1 MNYRT
6 ILIDEFKKDA
16 KKLLKKYASLK
27 NELIELEEQ
36 LLENPKL
43 GTLISKNT
51 YKIRLAVKSKGKGK
65 RGGLRVITHNIEVL
79 VDILEENENKN
90 TEDETIIVLVAI
102 YDKSEMENISESYL
116 KDVIDGINDKLDRED
131 DK

>member
-16 KKLLKKYASLK
+16 KKLLKKYASLR
-27 NELIELEEQ
+27 NELAELEQQ
-36 LLENPKL
+36 LLENPKI

-65 RGGLRVITHNIEVL
+65 RGGLRVITHIIEVL
-79 VDILEENENKN
+79 IDILEKDEAKN
-90 TEDETIIVLVAI
+90 TEDETLIVLVAI

-116 KDVIDGINDKLDRED
+116 QDIISEINDKLDKEENE
-131 DK
+131 

>member
-1 MNYRT
+1 MKYRT

-27 NELIELEEQ
+27 GELLELEEQ
-36 LLENPKL
+36 LLENPKM
-43 GTLISKNT
+43 GTLLFNNT

-65 RGGLRVITHNIEVL
+65 RGGLRVITHNIEIL

-116 KDVIDGINDKLDRED
+116 KDVIGEINNRLDNEEN
-131 DK
+131 